1 MKITKYLFLELL
13 FILLVINNYGFVY
26 LDSGED
32 ICDTTGITN
41 YLEFGW
47 NNYFNWFRNDMDQVC
62 RFDAKSLFMNFWF
75 ILTYYTLFKVPLLF
89 ANAHK

>member
-41 YLEFGW
+41 YPSHY
-47 NNYFNWFRNDMDQVC
+47 N
-62 RFDAKSLFMNFWF
+62 
-75 ILTYYTLFKVPLLF
+75 
-89 ANAHK
+89 